1 MKISKQCFGEKQ
13 DAIKMINIEDW
24 KGYNCVIHRAR
35 RNSYEKNIR
44 HGWYEFAKEK
54 KLEAED
60 VLYFSMSPPEDFM
73 CFHHIPMKISKQ
85 CFGEKQDAIKMINI
99 EDWKGYNCVIHR
111 ARRNSYEKNIRHGWY
126 EFAKEKKLEAED
138 VLYFSMSPPEDFMCF
153 HVIKG

>member
-1 MKISKQCFGEKQ
+1 M
-13 DAIKMINIEDW
+13 
-24 KGYNCVIHRAR
+24 
-35 RNSYEKNIR
+35 
-44 HGWYEFAKEK
+44 KEK
-54 KLEAED
+54 VAHVEKCVAKKKHVAKKKSLGKSVDKKGKEKSVADARVSNQITEEW
-60 VLYFSMSPPEDFM
+60 VMGVKQYSWKSHIENAKTNATNVM
-73 CFHHIPMKISKQ
+73 HIPMKISKQ

-111 ARRNSYEKNIRHGWY
+111 ARWNSYEKNIRHGWY